1 MRQSSASRDAG
12 FGGRRILAGGGTAL
26 AVVFAFVA
34 ANAIW
39 YQPHA
44 HQSPFLSTRTTP
56 LAQPVRP
63 ATEPGATGQDRER
76 AAREEED
83 EVPTTVIR
91 LEREVPAPAN
101 GDPLVAD
108 IQTVMADLGLYE
120 GEVDGLAGPMT
131 RAAIEG
137 YQNMIGLEVTGQID
151 DTLIAKLGIAGESPV
166 PVPPASRPD
175 RRQADRPE
183 GDRAAER
190 AGTDTV
196 QTASLGDEIGDALVM
211 RVQAALRAFGNDDIE
226 IDGVAGPRTRAAIRE
241 FQSLF
246 GLEETGEPDQEVYAK
261 MREIGLAD

>member
-12 FGGRRILAGGGTAL
+12 FGGRRVLAGGGTAL
-26 AVVFAFVA
+26 AVIFAFVA

-44 HQSPFLSTRTTP
+44 HQSPILSTRT
-56 LAQPVRP
+56 AQLPQPARP
-63 ATEPGATGQDRER
+63 ATEPGAGLER
-76 AAREEED
+76 DIAAREEAD

-91 LEREVPAPAN
+91 LEREVPAPAA

-108 IQTVMADLGLYE
+108 IQKVTADLGLYE

-131 RAAIEG
+131 RAAIEA
-137 YQNMIGLEVTGQID
+137 YQKMVGLPVTGQID
-151 DTLIAKLGIAGESPV
+151 ETLIAKLGIAGETPV
-166 PVPPASRPD
+166 PAPPAARPD
-175 RRQADRPE
+175 REQ
-183 GDRAAER
+183 AER
-190 AGTDTV
+190 AATDTV
-196 QTASLGDEIGDALVM
+196 QTASLGDEIGDALVR
-211 RVQAALRAFGNDDIE
+211 RVQASLRAFGNDDIE

-246 GLEETGEPDQEVYAK
+246 GLPETGEPDREVYAK

>member
-1 MRQSSASRDAG
+1 MRQSSASRDAA
-12 FGGRRILAGGGTAL
+12 FGGRRVLAGGGTAL
-26 AVVFAFVA
+26 AVIFAFVA

-44 HQSPFLSTRTTP
+44 HQSPILSTRT
-56 LAQPVRP
+56 AQLPQPARP
-63 ATEPGATGQDRER
+63 AAEPGRQRDV

-83 EVPTTVIR
+83 EMPTTVIR
-91 LEREVPAPAN
+91 LEREVPAPAA

-108 IQTVMADLGLYE
+108 IRKVTAELGLYD

-131 RAAIEG
+131 RAAIEA
-137 YQNMIGLEVTGQID
+137 YQKMIGLPVTGQID
-151 DTLIAKLGIAGESPV
+151 ETLIAKLGIAGETPV
-166 PVPPASRPD
+166 PAPPAARSE
-175 RRQADRPE
+175 RRQ
-183 GDRAAER
+183 AER

-196 QTASLGDEIGDALVM
+196 QTASLGDEIGDALVR
-211 RVQAALRAFGNDDIE
+211 RVQASLRAFGNDDIE

-246 GLEETGEPDQEVYAK
+246 GLPVTGEPDREVYAK